1 MSFPLQ
7 FTSNIAPNDYII
19 IELPTYDIGYFS
31 DSSNIVC
38 KLVTT
43 TESCKPYVS
52 NQFLL
57 IKSSSSYNAAS
68 NPTVTILGLK
78 WPRNKFSTIS
88 VGIKERLLDGTS
100 LAEKEILKLNVMG
113 IADFDVFSKST
124 VNSNKILYGEADAM
138 YTFEFQANNAIF
150 KDCLLNVDLP
160 GIYNLLST
168 PRPTFFSADANLQ
181 GAEFQI
187 MNFQQFNLK
196 LAKDINANTL
206 LTFKLLGLKNPSY
219 GDITSG
225 WSVYT
230 TYEDKL
236 VNKKTG
242 FTLGFTMS
250 KTFTPYSITVIKN
263 SVVPKNA
270 GLNADYCFEFESK
283 STYDLPIGTI
293 IEIYFPSTN
302 FISFPIETKFNIS
315 GAMNYFDSIYYFGST
330 YYIQTATKIFSTN
343 QRIKLCLNGITNPST
358 KGFTENFKLKYKY
371 DGIYMAQLD
380 STIDL
385 KFEILAPPIVL
396 NVDSLS
402 LDPLNEGEEAVMKYI
417 FYSPNNLTSS
427 YVLHLIFPDS
437 YDLILSR
444 KSIKCSGISNINSGL
459 ICSVERRILIISNIL
474 SGTMGNKIEIE
485 ISNIINPYYKA
496 NSNTGYIKAGL
507 KLSNSD
513 SYIAFNDKASIFSI
527 LQPPNY
533 CTINSIQMANN
544 YVRLKT
550 DYTFNITFYQSI
562 PNAISLGK
570 IGIIFPDEFDIPNQS
585 SLTCSLL
592 NSNQA
597 ISCSAANNIVSIT
610 SDQDSMGGTLIIFLS
625 QIQNP
630 INAGSI
636 GQFIIKTYDGYNRLI
651 LERSYENLNPLEFS
665 YVIKGLPVII
675 NSDKTVEVQTS
686 TQSDLIYIVLEN
698 PSFLNLTFKAYTTGF
713 TIIPSSISLPV
724 GMVSASFRVSIPKG
738 FAIGIYYI
746 LWETLNDPSLRYT
759 PLRKTVVSVVDNKI
773 QQISVLNIFDIPLGG
788 HSIPIYFKI
797 KNPPD
802 SSFQIVITFD
812 NSTVMYASPNILTFS
827 SGTLNMQ
834 TIFYSRKIRLDQKVV
849 KYYFKIIGVDA
860 SSFDLDSKEGTLN
873 ILDNDIE
880 KPALNEYSV
889 LETQKTLVKFN
900 MQCNKFCLVYYMLA
914 L

>member
-1 MSFPLQ
+1 MSFPLKL
-7 FTSNIAPNDYII
+7 TSNIVPNDYII
-19 IELPTYDIGYFS
+19 LELPTYDIGYFS

-38 KLVTT
+38 KIAST
-43 TESCKPYVS
+43 TETCKPYVS
-52 NQFLL
+52 NQFIL
-57 IKSSSSYNAAS
+57 IKSSSTYNAAS
-68 NPTVTILGLK
+68 NPTATILGLK

-88 VGIKERLLDGTS
+88 VGINERLLDGAS
-100 LAEKEILKLNVMG
+100 LAEKEILKLNTMG
-113 IADFDVFSKST
+113 IADYDVFTKAN
-124 VNSNKILYGEADAM
+124 VNSNKILYGEVDAM

-150 KDCLLNVDLP
+150 KNCLLNVDLP

-168 PRPTFFSADANLQ
+168 PRPTFFSTDTNLQ

-187 MNFQQFNLK
+187 VNFQQFNLK
-196 LAKDINANTL
+196 VPKDINANTL
-206 LTFKLLGLKNPSY
+206 LTFKILGLKNPSY
-219 GDITSG
+219 GDVSSG

-242 FTLGFTMS
+242 FTLGFMMA
-250 KTFTPYSITVIKN
+250 KTFTPYNIGLIKN
-263 SVVPKNA
+263 NVVPKNA

-293 IEIYFPSTN
+293 FEIYFPSTN
-302 FISFPIETKFNIS
+302 FSSFPIETKFNIS
-315 GAMNYFDSIYYFGST
+315 GAINYFESIYYFGST
-330 YYIQTATKIFSTN
+330 YYIQTATKIFFTN
-343 QRIKLCLNGITNPST
+343 QKIKLCLNGIANPSN

-371 DGIYMAQLD
+371 DGVYIAQLD
-380 STIDL
+380 STVNL
-385 KFEILAPPIVL
+385 NFEMIASPIVL

-402 LDPLNEGEEAVMKYI
+402 LDPLNEGEETIMRYI
-417 FYSPNNLTSS
+417 FYAPTNLNSS
-427 YVLHLIFPDS
+427 YVLHIIFPDS

-444 KSIKCSGISNINSGL
+444 KSIECSGISNINSGL
-459 ICSVERRILIISNIL
+459 TCSVENRILIISNIL

-507 KLSNSD
+507 KLSKAG
-513 SYIAFNDKASIFSI
+513 SYIAFNEKASIFSI

-533 CTINSIQMANN
+533 CTINSIQMINN

-562 PNAISLGK
+562 PNSISLGK
-570 IGIIFPDEFDIPNQS
+570 ITIIFPDEFDIPNQS

-592 NSNQA
+592 NSNQL
-597 ISCSAANNIVSIT
+597 ISCSVTNNIVSIT
-610 SDQDSMGGTLIIFLS
+610 SDQDSLGGTLIIFLS

-651 LERSYENLNPLEFS
+651 LEKSYYNLNPLEFS

-675 NSDKTVEVQTS
+675 NSDMTVEVQTS
-686 TQSDLIYIVLEN
+686 TQSDMIYIVLEN

-713 TIIPSSISLPV
+713 TIIPSSISLNV

-746 LWETLNDPSLRYT
+746 LWETLNDPSLKYT

-773 QQISVLNIFDIPLGG
+773 QQISVVNIFDIPLGG
-788 HSIPIYFKI
+788 HSLPIYFKI
-797 KNPPD
+797 NNPPD
-802 SSFQIVITFD
+802 SAFQVVITFD
-812 NSTVMYASPNILTFS
+812 NSTVIYASPNVLIFS

-834 TIFYSRKIRLDQKVV
+834 TIFYSRNVSLDQKSA
-849 KYYFKIIGVDA
+849 KYFFKIIGVDA
-860 SSFDLDSKEGTLN
+860 NSFDFAVKEGALN

-880 KPALNEYSV
+880 KPVLNGYSV
-889 LETQKTLVKFN
+889 WETQKTFVNFN
-900 MQCNKFCLVYYMLA
+900 MQSNKPCLVYYMVA